1 MTLRRSRHIAVAVGA
16 LIALSTAAIPVAGQD
31 LTPPPDD
38 GSTSAIA
45 ACVEPDAS
53 AEPFGGGPLSM
64 PEVFRIQLFDG
75 VWQGIR
81 DFYVDPEVNG
91 LDWDAI
97 GDEYGRLI
105 VGTNDTDVVYELLAE
120 MVEMLD
126 DPYTNFF
133 APEELADAGSFDPTY
148 GGIGALLDTS
158 TAGQGTDGLR
168 IIYVFEE
175 GSALES
181 GIRARDRIV
190 AVDGESCARIADIR
204 GPEGTDVTLTVI
216 SPGEE
221 ARDIVVP
228 RRRISPLILPDAH
241 RLENDPGIGYL
252 RLNSLSGQETIDAAE
267 QALTLWVRDEP
278 IEGLI
283 LDVRATDQ
291 GAPGVILEILD
302 SFVEG
307 EVGAFHARLGDEAID
322 IEPDDLASDYASI
335 PIVVLVDADSEAEA
349 EQLAAILQDQD
360 RALVIGSETA
370 GETHGANNV
379 DFPDGSLL
387 QIVSFG
393 FRLPDGEVLEGQGIT
408 PDITIDDDWLSF
420 SEAEDPA
427 IAAAVEALRSGL
439 ATTPADDVEPAADED
454 GPGAA
459 GPSGSEP
466 PVEPQASAEP
476 SAAPAPTVTP
486 IEG

>member
-1 MTLRRSRHIAVAVGA
+1 MNLHIHRPIAIGVSVLMA
-16 LIALSTAAIPVAGQD
+16 LTAIVIPVAGQD
-31 LTPPPDD
+31 DSPRP
-38 GSTSAIA
+38 SAGAVVAECI
-45 ACVEPDAS
+45 EPDAS
-53 AEPFGGGPLSM
+53 AAPLAGGPLSM
-64 PEVFRIQLFDG
+64 PEAFRIQLFDG

-81 DFYVDPEVNG
+81 DFYVDPDVKG

-105 VGTNDTDVVYELLAE
+105 IGTNDANVVYELLAE
-120 MVEMLD
+120 MVQLLD

-133 APEELADAGSFDPTY
+133 APEDLADPQALDPTY

-158 TAGQGTDGLR
+158 TAGEGTDGLR

-175 GSALES
+175 GSALDS

-190 AVDGESCARIADIR
+190 AVDGDSCARIADIR
-204 GPEGTDVTLTVI
+204 GPEGTDVTLTII
-216 SPGEE
+216 SPGQE
-221 ARDIVVP
+221 ARDVVVP
-228 RRRISPLILPDAH
+228 RRRINPQILPDAH
-241 RLENDPGIGYL
+241 RIESDPGIGYL
-252 RLNSLSGQETIDAAE
+252 RLNTLSGQETIDAAE

-291 GAPGVILEILD
+291 GAPGVIIRLLD

-307 EVGAFHARLGDEAID
+307 EVGAFHARLGDSVIEID
-322 IEPDDLASDYASI
+322 PDDLAADYASI
-335 PIVVLVDADSEAEA
+335 PIVVLVDQDSEAEA
-349 EQLAAILQDQD
+349 EQLAAILQDQG
-360 RALVIGSETA
+360 RAVIIGAETA

-387 QIVSFG
+387 QIVSVG

-408 PDITIDDDWLSF
+408 PDVIIGDDWLSF
-420 SEAEDPA
+420 SEAEDPGI
-427 IAAAVEALRSGL
+427 IAAIEALRSGL
-439 ATTPADDVEPAADED
+439 ATAPADEVDAASAE
-454 GPGAA
+454 
-459 GPSGSEP
+459 GPSDGTGPLASGGPE
-466 PVEPQASAEP
+466 EPQASAEP
-476 SAAPAPTVTP
+476 SAVPAPTVTP